1 MSINRVAPSGAALKP
16 YKMKSLKK
24 VNFKA
29 HIVREYS
36 CIPTVDQL
44 GEADCSMEM
53 FIDDDADYGMIEWI
67 IEYPD
72 GCEDVE
78 HIGLW
83 FDKKRL
89 TDYDGLFSLP
99 KEAIKLIRKCGFT
112 VPRDF

>member
-1 MSINRVAPSGAALKP
+1 
-16 YKMKSLKK
+16 MKSIKK
-24 VNFKA
+24 TVFKA

-53 FIDDDADYGMIEWI
+53 FIDDEGDYGMIEWI
-67 IEYPD
+67 IEYSD
-72 GCEDVE
+72 GYEDVE

-83 FDKKRL
+83 FEKKRL
-89 TDYDGLFSLP
+89 VDYDGLFSLP